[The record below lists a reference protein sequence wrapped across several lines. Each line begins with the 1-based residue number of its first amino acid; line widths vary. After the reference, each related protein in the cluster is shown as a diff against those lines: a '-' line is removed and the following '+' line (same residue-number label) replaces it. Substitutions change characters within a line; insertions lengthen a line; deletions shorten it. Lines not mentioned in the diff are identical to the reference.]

1 MDRLIDSVIT
11 ALITPFTSDY
21 QIYKDGLRD
30 LLDFQLRNGV
40 KAFFIC
46 GTYGLGP
53 VMDVSERK
61 KVAELVAEYAS
72 GKAKVIVHVGST
84 NVDEALDLAKHAK
97 DLDVYAI
104 ASVPPYYYAY
114 DDEAVVNYY
123 SELVSKVDIPVFAYN
138 NPARTGIKISGELL
152 KRLADAGIAG
162 VKDSSFDL
170 IRFYEDLTLIDREN
184 FIFIIGT
191 ESLMF
196 PAMIA
201 GAETCVSGL
210 SNAFPELVV
219 KLYDLIINGKYSEA
233 SKMQLSIIKVR
244 KVLHSVP
251 VISAVYD
258 VLRLRGIDVGVPK
271 KPHRRLNNKE
281 IELLRHELIKL
292 GLLR

>member
-61 KVAELVAEYAS
+61 KVAELVAEYAG